1 MAESKA
7 MEYLPG
13 RLTSPVPD
21 PFEDTEYAML
31 MSFFSR
37 KAKQDGV
44 ADAAGAAPRDLPYDP
59 ALVAALT
66 LEHRSLVSLLVRAKA
81 LAQRESYGEAMDT
94 LQEFSQGLA
103 GHLKRESAE
112 LHPYL
117 TAHLKG
123 EDRDRI
129 LREMRASSAHV
140 EKAVEGFLKHYAGY
154 PVGERNVGIF
164 VMEIDGVSEEFC
176 ERIEKE
182 EATVYT
188 LYVPPEAY

>member
-1 MAESKA
+1 

-13 RLTSPVPD
+13 RLSSLEPD

-37 KAKQDGV
+37 KAKQ
-44 ADAAGAAPRDLPYDP
+44 AETPAGAPQAPPYDP

-66 LEHRSLVSLLVRAKA
+66 LEHRSLVSLLVRAKR
-81 LAQRESYGEAMDT
+81 LAQQAKYGETMDT
-94 LQEFSQGLA
+94 LHEFSQGLA
-103 GHLKRESAE
+103 EHLKRESTG

-117 TAHLKG
+117 TAHLRG
-123 EDRDRI
+123 EDRDHI
-129 LREMRASSAHV
+129 LREMHAGPVRV
-140 EKAVEGFLKHYAGY
+140 QKAVDGFLKHYAGY
-154 PVGERNVGIF
+154 PLGERNVGMF
-164 VMEIDGVSEEFC
+164 VVEIDGVSEEFC

-182 EATVYT
+182 EATIYT

>member
-1 MAESKA
+1 MAESRA

-13 RLTSPVPD
+13 RLSSPAPD

-37 KAKQDGV
+37 KAKQAGMQ
-44 ADAAGAAPRDLPYDP
+44 APAGAEPHELPYDP
-59 ALVAALT
+59 SLVAALT

-81 LAQRESYGEAMDT
+81 LALRESYGEAMDT
-94 LQEFSQGLA
+94 LHEFSQGLA
-103 GHLKRESAE
+103 EHLKRESAA

-117 TAHLKG
+117 TAHIKG

-154 PVGERNVGIF
+154 PVGERNVGMF

-182 EATVYT
+182 EATIYT